1 VFIDVLTPELR
12 AQMTPE
18 QWAIWTFAN
27 ARPADAIAE
36 YPALERQDFDESLDQ
51 VEAAA
56 PLQPMPVV
64 VLTASVKFA
73 ELVPKYIDEGIIPAS
88 IPRDFGTVIDTTN
101 SAAQRELAA
110 LVPGTVHITDT
121 NAAHNIMIDNAPLV
135 IQSIRDV
142 VDAVRAGKV
151 SMTGK

>member
-1 VFIDVLTPELR
+1 MSDL
-12 AQMTPE
+12 
-18 QWAIWTFAN
+18 FAN

-56 PLQPMPVV
+56 ALQPMPVV

-88 IPRDFGTVIDTTN
+88 IPRD
-101 SAAQRELAA
+101 
-110 LVPGTVHITDT
+110 
-121 NAAHNIMIDNAPLV
+121 
-135 IQSIRDV
+135 
-142 VDAVRAGKV
+142 
-151 SMTGK
+151 